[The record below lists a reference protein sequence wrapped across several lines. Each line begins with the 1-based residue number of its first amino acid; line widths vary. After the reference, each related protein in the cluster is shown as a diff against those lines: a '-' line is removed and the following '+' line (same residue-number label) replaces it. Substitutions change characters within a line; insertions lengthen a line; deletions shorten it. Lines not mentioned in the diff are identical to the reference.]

1 MSSFA
6 TEQAEVLLKMVL
18 LLCLH
23 ELAIFSELRGEV
35 GVGLLLVSIATA
47 SVSIT
52 GVTRVTLSAVV
63 TFIFI
68 GVLSGVCFFIAL
80 PFIARVFILVGGQI
94 FSGHL
99 RTVLLIL
106 GVNRLD
112 EGMEFME
119 GVGFANTGN
128 LVLDAGRKST
138 IQLSAEGGVTPLDM
152 GGKAVEVNEVLHDV
166 LVIAHLQVFK
176 VAFGIVGSK
185 VIF

>member
-52 GVTRVTLSAVV
+52 GVTRVTLSAVII
-63 TFIFI
+63 FIFI

-80 PFIARVFILVGGQI
+80 PFIIRVFILVGGQI

-99 RTVLLIL
+99 RTVLQIL
-106 GVNRLD
+106 GVNRLG
-112 EGMEFME
+112 EGMEFVE
-119 GVGFANTGN
+119 GVRFANVGD
-128 LVLDAGRKST
+128 LVLDVGWKST
-138 IQLSAEGGVTPLDM
+138 IHLLAEGGVTLLDTD
-152 GGKAVEVNEVLHDV
+152 GKAVEVN
-166 LVIAHLQVFK
+166 
-176 VAFGIVGSK
+176 
-185 VIF
+185 